1 MKILIVKL
9 GAMGDVLRT
18 TPLLT
23 SFKRLDPTCHITW
36 VVEKSSSA
44 VLRNNPRIDS
54 LLTYSAETVKA
65 LGGDTFDLAVNLDKE
80 DEALDTI
87 MACRAATKRGFGRSA
102 DGKLV
107 PLDADSDYAYRLGV
121 DDELKFRQNKKTYQ
135 EISFEQLG
143 LRFKGEE
150 YIFPVENSDK
160 QFAAAHLKNLG
171 VAVGSDRPKVGLNT
185 GSGPRFAGK
194 KLPAASYARL
204 AEKIYAHTGHPALLL
219 GGDTEAERNLEI
231 ETLSKAPVV
240 NTGSHSIGKFA
251 AIISA
256 CDVVISG
263 DTIAMHVAIAMK
275 VPVVAFFASTCA
287 AEIELYGRGKKIVSP
302 IICAPCYKRICPI
315 DEQCMKD
322 MTVDEIFDAARLLI
336 KDRILS

>member
-1 MKILIVKL
+1 MKILVVKL

-23 SFKRLDPTCHITW
+23 AFKRLHPDCHITW
-36 VVEKSSSA
+36 VVEKSSWV
-44 VLRNNPRIDS
+44 VLQKNSRIDS
-54 LLTYSAETVKA
+54 LLIYSPETLKT
-65 LGGDTFDLAVNLDKE
+65 LSRESFDLAVNLDKE
-80 DEALDTI
+80 DEALDTL
-87 MACRAATKRGFGRSA
+87 MSVRATQKRGFGRSKE
-102 DGKLV
+102 GKLA
-107 PLDADSDYAYRLGV
+107 PLDADSDYAYRLGI

-143 LRFKGEE
+143 LRFGGEE
-150 YIFPVENSDK
+150 YIFPLENADK
-160 QFAAAHLKNLG
+160 AFADAHLKNLG
-171 VAVGSDRPKVGLNT
+171 VDLDSARPRIGLNT

-194 KLPAASYARL
+194 KLPVASYARL
-204 AEKIYAHTGHPALLL
+204 AEKIYAQTGQAALLL
-219 GGDTEAERNLEI
+219 GGDTEAQRNLEI
-231 ETLSKAPVV
+231 QALSKAPVI

-251 AIISA
+251 GIVSA

-302 IICAPCYKRICPI
+302 IACAPCYKRLCPI

-322 MTVDEIFDAARLLI
+322 MTVEEIFDATRPFI
-336 KDRILS
+336 KDRVSS